1 MNKTWGRLARSW
13 QRGPLRSGNGLR
25 IIAHRGF
32 RAAYPENTKSAFFA
46 SLGRSHMVELD
57 VRLSLDNAVVRIKS
71 GARRIDQN
79 VREIVA
85 KDIKLS

>member
-32 RAAYPENTKSAFFA
+32 RAAYPENTKSAFLLLPYIPPVV
-46 SLGRSHMVELD
+46 LGINIEQGRVDVEIPEGLD
-57 VRLSLDNAVVRIKS
+57 DEN
-71 GARRIDQN
+71 
-79 VREIVA
+79 
-85 KDIKLS
+85 